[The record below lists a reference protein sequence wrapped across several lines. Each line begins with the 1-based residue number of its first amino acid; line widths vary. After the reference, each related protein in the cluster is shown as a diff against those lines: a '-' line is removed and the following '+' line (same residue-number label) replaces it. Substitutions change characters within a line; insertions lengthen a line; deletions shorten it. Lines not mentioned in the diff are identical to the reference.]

1 MPQDTRLI
9 VVNTCA
15 VARIRLTRR
24 PPTRSSFPRHATEL
38 TTGTFYF
45 DCSPRS
51 LFMIDYDG
59 SDTPL
64 SLMLAAMQAIPE
76 VTETLETGFNFSLFT
91 GDLTSHDTDNQY
103 SR

>member
-1 MPQDTRLI
+1 
-9 VVNTCA
+9 
-15 VARIRLTRR
+15 
-24 PPTRSSFPRHATEL
+24 
-38 TTGTFYF
+38 
-45 DCSPRS
+45 
-51 LFMIDYDG
+51 MIDYDG